1 MQAGDLTAKFWAL
14 RAVVGRYLALPALP
28 PGLTNV
34 TEKGS
39 YGRVN
44 MELAATLW
52 SSIDTLA
59 TTRSGMW
66 SVILYDLTSVL
77 FREFCNVAV
86 EL

>member
-1 MQAGDLTAKFWAL
+1 M
-14 RAVVGRYLALPALP
+14 VGRYLTLPALP

-39 YGRVN
+39 YGRVS

-66 SVILYDLTSVL
+66 SVILYDLL
-77 FREFCNVAV
+77 FREFCNFAV

>member
-1 MQAGDLTAKFWAL
+1 M
-14 RAVVGRYLALPALP
+14 VGRYLALPALP

-52 SSIDTLA
+52 SSMDTLA
-59 TTRSGMW
+59 TTRCS
-66 SVILYDLTSVL
+66 LYAKVCKVTSFKL
-77 FREFCNVAV
+77 N
-86 EL
+86 

>member
-1 MQAGDLTAKFWAL
+1 M
-14 RAVVGRYLALPALP
+14 VGRYLPLPALP

-39 YGRVN
+39 YGRVS

-66 SVILYDLTSVL
+66 SVILQ
-77 FREFCNVAV
+77 
-86 EL
+86 

>member
-1 MQAGDLTAKFWAL
+1 MP
-14 RAVVGRYLALPALP
+14 LPALP

-59 TTRSGMW
+59 TNRSG
-66 SVILYDLTSVL
+66 ILQYLNPDECVL
-77 FREFCNVAV
+77 VMF
-86 EL
+86 L

>member
-1 MQAGDLTAKFWAL
+1 M
-14 RAVVGRYLALPALP
+14 VGRYLALPALP

-44 MELAATLW
+44 MELADTLW

-66 SVILYDLTSVL
+66 SVILQ
-77 FREFCNVAV
+77 
-86 EL
+86 

>member
-59 TTRSGMW
+59 
-66 SVILYDLTSVL
+66 
-77 FREFCNVAV
+77 NVR
-86 EL
+86 